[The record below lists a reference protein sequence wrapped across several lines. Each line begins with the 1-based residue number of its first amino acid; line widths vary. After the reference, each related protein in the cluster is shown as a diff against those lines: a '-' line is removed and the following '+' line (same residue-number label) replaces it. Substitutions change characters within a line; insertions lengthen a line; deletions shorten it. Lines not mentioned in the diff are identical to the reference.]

1 MTLLGCANNTL
12 CYGWTFKYLWKSVKK
27 LYSLAANKLRTMGYE
42 AGSEGEI
49 LTSAARVLG
58 GGPTNPRSLL
68 EAFIAAAPPK
78 LVKGAYQMPL
88 ALKIAARRAEKEQ
101 VTIITIG
108 GRNV

>member
-1 MTLLGCANNTL
+1 M
-12 CYGWTFKYLWKSVKK
+12 KK

-42 AGSEGEI
+42 AASEGEI
-49 LTSAARVLG
+49 LTSAARVL
-58 GGPTNPRSLL
+58 PNPPADPHALL
-68 EAFIAAAPPK
+68 EAFIASVPPK

-88 ALKIAARRAEKEQ
+88 ALRIAARRAEKEQ

>member
-1 MTLLGCANNTL
+1 M
-12 CYGWTFKYLWKSVKK
+12 KK

-49 LTSAARVLG
+49 LTSAARVL
-58 GGPTNPRSLL
+58 PNPPADPHALL

-78 LVKGAYQMPL
+78 LVKGAYKMPL
-88 ALKIAARRAEKEQ
+88 ALQINARRAEKEQ